1 MVAVQGTRCLVWAGA
16 RARGFLMKRGSGE
29 HRADTSRPDPA
40 SGPDLRRTL
49 ARYVCQLAAFALER
63 ATRTEDAMFFVSG
76 SRGEAE
82 RAAQLRARR
91 RSRSGAVSV
100 PILPGPGAGSHP
112 AGSRCRFPSCR
123 VLVSVPILPGP
134 GAGSPRP
141 ASPREQRGADGAGA
155 PIGARQDGGGGKCG
169 WVGRRAGGVG
179 PGRAPQPV
187 ASCMERGGSSQL
199 DPGFSQQDTPV
210 LIVEDSQPQGAEAD
224 VERVWLS
231 VLARRPPA
239 RRSPSPVLDIVCG
252 PAGSRAPRE
261 RLAEPMESPARPS
274 PSGPRGCV
282 VEESPPPDGES
293 SALGKAGERS
303 EGDVEDCASSLCVED
318 TGMSQ
323 LQFGVLELS
332 QSQDFE
338 SDFVPGEGDARY
350 QLHSGPAVLSSRLV
364 RNESKYGLC
373 GDNTESDS
381 STEAHT
387 ALESQ
392 AEKSE
397 RSKTV
402 SCISRTLQE
411 AEEHTRKKTPVS
423 DASKTEESLV
433 SHHDESDILS
443 TQEEMFPDNHATATV
458 GSGCPI
464 IRVEEGSSLTCT
476 PACSLQVLQLSG
488 QTFVQEG
495 HSIVSS
501 DLVVPPPVSFGPN
514 ALVPSSPT
522 EQEQAKDEQMDIS
535 IPAEGRE
542 LMKKQRGDTLMEMA
556 LPCIPP
562 RPLVQP
568 QASTPVSQS
577 APNFFPGSLPIP
589 SQPEFSHDIFVPT
602 QSPEKKHE
610 GEEKTSLKTALTPL
624 CLPGSTDALSV
635 MSADDSVSQPPESCE
650 LMLSASACSQ
660 PTDTDNSSGSLNT
673 CQDNET
679 TQVERI
685 SECKASDS
693 RLCSVENDKIKLNVG
708 DEAPSE
714 NGEETKKED
723 VGTACEMPV
732 GQSASAGVAGDGP
745 LAPTVHQEIKC
756 ISGSQAA
763 ADQSG
768 LPEILSYAQETSKP
782 EAVPETQCEEQEE
795 KLQVKEKQIKEDR
808 SPGNIKLSH
817 KFILEREGQCQ
828 EDTEVNDTCKN
839 SKNVV
844 QELEK
849 SGPERQGKEALK
861 GCTLDAGKVKNMD
874 KLSFKAVAGNVAK
887 LNEVLAMP
895 SVGELLEQHNL
906 LPKLKSDVQSE
917 LALCDKNHPDRSEL
931 GQVMIISNQPSLQ
944 ERGVETWVV
953 QHENQ
958 VLKNMEDTVGTRNLE
973 QEEQM
978 QPQEKATSKSP
989 SPSSGTPFCFTL
1001 LKEGDVIQSLTSIT
1015 PPLTGHLK
1023 MGPRRHSTPIV
1034 DDTCPDSTI
1043 ATSDVTAEGTMGTN
1057 NVTVESVVVSAD
1069 VSEVCEKGE
1078 SGVVPESDAKLSL
1091 RMNPVTPVNDG
1102 SEESLPFSLE
1112 KPAASDRKDGS
1123 SAAAEAAASSQKAS
1137 SVFSHVCEVHRED
1150 ETRGHGLSTSSFR
1163 GDLYIFPGTQE
1174 DAELRTNPSDYQQQ
1188 KADGSGGQILIPQ
1201 RMQQDC
1207 HQRSSCAEDGESL
1220 EIDVVSTQAE
1230 DGRRMQR
1237 KQSKAIKI
1245 DQSQERW
1252 KNIKNKG
1259 IQTTEGCL
1267 FTPTTVTTS
1276 TQTSEEICRQV
1287 EMGTSMSGQ
1296 RPGQQDVNIQT
1307 DESGEKLVNTSGD
1320 DTDSLHCQGEE
1331 EFNLLHPPKGRVQ
1344 HRHMRTIREV
1354 RTVVTRVITD
1364 VYYING
1370 AEVERKV
1377 VEETE
1382 EPVVECQEC
1391 ETDMSS
1397 RTAGGS
1403 SLTSGDLGDVSSFS
1417 SKASSLHRTSSG
1429 GSSGHSATHSSSSS
1443 GRGTGAVKGKV
1454 CGTESREFALPVGR
1468 GILGKLSPRKGAG
1481 QPASPLRVSQTGA
1494 LLCEEEEDCMPGT
1507 HQGGRAP
1514 VTLRGR
1520 GRRGRPP
1527 SRTTGTRDLAGL
1539 PGLEDLSSTAS
1550 PEEKSFTR
1558 SVRLPDG
1565 GEKSDTSRFCALR
1578 RSDSPEIPL
1587 QGVTAPSDC
1596 ADSSTG
1602 SSFVG
1607 LRVVAKWSSNGY
1619 FYSGMITRDVGA
1631 GKYKLLFDDGYECDV
1646 LGKDILV
1653 CDPIPLETEVT
1664 ALSEDEYF
1672 SAGVVKGHRKESGE
1686 LYYCIEK
1693 EGQRKWYKRMA
1704 VILSLEQGNK
1714 LREQFGLG
1722 PYEPVTP
1729 LTKAAD
1735 ISLDNLVEGKRK
1747 RRSNL
1752 GSPSTSSSSTTPT
1765 RKGQESPRV
1774 PPASLSGKRKLIASE
1789 DERSPAKRGRK
1800 SAVVKP
1806 GALRGGE
1813 FVSTCEGVDSADP
1826 PVLEG
1831 DHGPLPHNKTLFLG
1845 YAFLLTMATPSD
1857 KLVNH
1862 QKPSDGP
1869 TGSSEEE
1876 EDFLEMTPYDKHY
1889 IAKQLRAGAGYIL
1902 EDFNETQCNA
1912 AYQCLLIADQ
1922 HCRTRKYLLCL
1933 ARGIPCVSHIWVHD
1947 SCHANQL
1954 QNYRNYLL
1962 PAGYS
1967 LQEQKLLE
1975 WHPRENPF
1983 HNLKV
1988 LLVSDQQEN
1997 FLDLW
2002 SEILMTGGAASVKQ
2016 HYSNAHNK
2024 DLALGVY
2031 DVVVTDFSCPAGIL
2045 KCAEALRLP
2054 VVSQEWVIQSLI
2066 AGKRVGYK
2074 QHPKYKHDCVS
2085 H

>member
-1 MVAVQGTRCLVWAGA
+1 M
-16 RARGFLMKRGSGE
+16 
-29 HRADTSRPDPA
+29 
-40 SGPDLRRTL
+40 
-49 ARYVCQLAAFALER
+49 
-63 ATRTEDAMFFVSG
+63 
-76 SRGEAE
+76 
-82 RAAQLRARR
+82 
-91 RSRSGAVSV
+91 
-100 PILPGPGAGSHP
+100 
-112 AGSRCRFPSCR
+112 
-123 VLVSVPILPGP
+123 
-134 GAGSPRP
+134 
-141 ASPREQRGADGAGA
+141 
-155 PIGARQDGGGGKCG
+155 GG
-169 WVGRRAGGVG
+169 
-179 PGRAPQPV
+179 
-187 ASCMERGGSSQL
+187 
-199 DPGFSQQDTPV
+199 
-210 LIVEDSQPQGAEAD
+210 
-224 VERVWLS
+224 
-231 VLARRPPA
+231 
-239 RRSPSPVLDIVCG
+239 
-252 PAGSRAPRE
+252 
-261 RLAEPMESPARPS
+261 
-274 PSGPRGCV
+274 
-282 VEESPPPDGES
+282 
-293 SALGKAGERS
+293 
-303 EGDVEDCASSLCVED
+303 D

-338 SDFVPGEGDARY
+338 SDFMPNEGDARH

-364 RNESKYGLC
+364 KNESKYELC
-373 GDNTESDS
+373 GGSTETDS

-397 RSKTV
+397 RSKTL

-411 AEEHTRKKTPVS
+411 AEEHTRKKTSVS
-423 DASKTEESLV
+423 DASKAEESLG
-433 SHHDESDILS
+433 SGDEESDILS
-443 TQEEMFPDNHATATV
+443 TQEEMFPENHAT
-458 GSGCPI
+458 GLI
-464 IRVEEGSSLTCT
+464 I
-476 PACSLQVLQLSG
+476 
-488 QTFVQEG
+488 
-495 HSIVSS
+495 
-501 DLVVPPPVSFGPN
+501 PPPVSFGPN

-535 IPAEGRE
+535 ISAEGGE
-542 LMKKQRGDTLMEMA
+542 LMQKQRGDMLVEMA
-556 LPCIPP
+556 LPHIPP

-577 APNFFPGSLPIP
+577 APTFFPGSLPIP

-602 QSPEKKHE
+602 QSPEEKPE
-610 GEEKTSLKTALTPL
+610 GEEKTAALTPL
-624 CLPGSTDALSV
+624 CLPGDLSGSTDALSKV
-635 MSADDSVSQPPESCE
+635 STDDFVSQPPESCK

-660 PTDTDNSSGSLNT
+660 PMNTDVSSGSLNT
-673 CQDNET
+673 GQDSET
-679 TQVERI
+679 SQVEMI

-693 RLCSVENDKIKLNVG
+693 RLCSVENGKIKVNTG
-708 DEAPSE
+708 DQAPSE
-714 NGEETKKED
+714 NCEKAKKED
-723 VGTACEMPV
+723 VKTTGMPV
-732 GQSASAGVAGDGP
+732 GQFVSAGVAGDGP
-745 LAPTVHQEIKC
+745 LAPTVHHEC

-768 LPEILSYAQETSKP
+768 LPEILSYARETSKP

-808 SPGNIKLSH
+808 SLVNITFSH
-817 KFILEREGQCQ
+817 RFILEREGQCHK
-828 EDTEVNDTCKN
+828 DTEVNDSCKN
-839 SKNVV
+839 GKNVA
-844 QELEK
+844 QESEK
-849 SGPERQGKEALK
+849 IGPECQGKEASK
-861 GCTLDAGKVKNMD
+861 GCTFDAGEAKNMD
-874 KLSFKAVAGNVAK
+874 KLSLKAVAENMAK
-887 LNEVLAMP
+887 LNEVLTKP
-895 SVGELLEQHNL
+895 SVGELLEPHNL
-906 LPKLKSDVQSE
+906 HPKLKSGVQSE
-917 LALCDKNHPDRSEL
+917 VALCAKKHPNCSALR
-931 GQVMIISNQPSLQ
+931 QVMIVSNQPSLQ
-944 ERGVETWVV
+944 ERGVETRVV
-953 QHENQ
+953 QHKNQ
-958 VLKNMEDTVGTRNLE
+958 VPKNMEDTVIIRNLE

-978 QPQEKATSKSP
+978 QPQEKTTSKSP
-989 SPSSGTPFCFTL
+989 SPSSGTLFHFTL
-1001 LKEGDVIQSLTSIT
+1001 PKEGDVIQSLTSIT

-1057 NVTVESVVVSAD
+1057 NVTVESAVVSAD

-1078 SGVVPESDAKLSL
+1078 SGVIPESEAKLSL

-1123 SAAAEAAASSQKAS
+1123 SAAAEAAA
-1137 SVFSHVCEVHRED
+1137 
-1150 ETRGHGLSTSSFR
+1150 R
-1163 GDLYIFPGTQE
+1163 GDLFIFPGTQE
-1174 DAELRTNPSDYQQQ
+1174 DTKLHTNPSDGQYQQQ
-1188 KADGSGGQILIPQ
+1188 KADDSHGQILIPQ

-1207 HQRSSCAEDGESL
+1207 HQQSSGAEDGDSMET
-1220 EIDVVSTQAE
+1220 DVVSTQAE

-1237 KQSKAIKI
+1237 KQSKAVNI
-1245 DQSQERW
+1245 DQSQEKW
-1252 KNIKNKG
+1252 ENIKNKG
-1259 IQTTEGCL
+1259 IQTTADCL
-1267 FTPTTVTTS
+1267 FTPTTVTTA
-1276 TQTSEEICRQV
+1276 TQTEEICRQV

-1320 DTDSLHCQGEE
+1320 DMDSLHSQGEE
-1331 EFNLLHPPKGRVQ
+1331 EFNFLHPPKGRIQ
-1344 HRHMRTIREV
+1344 HRHVRTIREV

-1364 VYYING
+1364 VYYNNG
-1370 AEVERKV
+1370 AEVERK
-1377 VEETE
+1377 ESE

-1391 ETDMSS
+1391 ETDMSSS

-1403 SLTSGDLGDVSSFS
+1403 SLTSGDLGDVSSIS

-1429 GSSGHSATHSSSSS
+1429 GSSGHSAMHSSSSSS
-1443 GRGTGAVKGKV
+1443 GRGIGAVKGKV
-1454 CGTESREFALPVGR
+1454 CATETGEFALPIGR
-1468 GILGKLSPRKGAG
+1468 GVLGKL
-1481 QPASPLRVSQTGA
+1481 
-1494 LLCEEEEDCMPGT
+1494 
-1507 HQGGRAP
+1507 
-1514 VTLRGR
+1514 
-1520 GRRGRPP
+1520 
-1527 SRTTGTRDLAGL
+1527 RDLAGL
-1539 PGLEDLSSTAS
+1539 PGMEDLSTTAS

-1558 SVRLPDG
+1558 SVRLPEG
-1565 GEKSDTSRFCALR
+1565 GEKSDTSAFCALR

-1587 QGVTAPSDC
+1587 QVVTGPLDC

-1646 LGKDILV
+1646 LGKDILL

-1693 EGQRKWYKRMA
+1693 EGQRKWYKRKA

-1747 RRSNL
+1747 RRNL

-1774 PPASLSGKRKLIASE
+1774 PPVSLSGKRKLIASE

-1800 SAVVKP
+1800 SAMIKP
-1806 GALRGGE
+1806 GAVRGGE
-1813 FVSTCEGVDSADP
+1813 FVSTCEGVDAADP

-1862 QKPSDGP
+1862 QRPSDGP

-1889 IAKQLRAGAGYIL
+1889 IAQQLRAGAGYIL

-1933 ARGIPCVSHIWVHD
+1933 ARGIPCVSHVWVHD

-2002 SEILMTGGAASVKQ
+2002 SEILMTGGAVSVKQ

-2024 DLALGVY
+2024 DIALGVY
-2031 DVVVTDFSCPAGIL
+2031 DVLVTDFSCPAGIL

-2066 AGKRVGYK
+2066 AGERVGYK
-2074 QHPKYKHDCVS
+2074 QHPKYKHDYVP

>member
-1 MVAVQGTRCLVWAGA
+1 MAALGRRLSGLLQSLSWRP
-16 RARGFLMKRGSGE
+16 RGG
-29 HRADTSRPDPA
+29 
-40 SGPDLRRTL
+40 
-49 ARYVCQLAAFALER
+49 LAA
-63 ATRTEDAMFFVSG
+63 V
-76 SRGEAE
+76 
-82 RAAQLRARR
+82 AAVL
-91 RSRSGAVSV
+91 
-100 PILPGPGAGSHP
+100 GPGQDE
-112 AGSRCRFPSCR
+112 RCGG
-123 VLVSVPILPGP
+123 L
-134 GAGSPRP
+134 
-141 ASPREQRGADGAGA
+141 GA
-155 PIGARQDGGGGKCG
+155 PGRCQVTPRNEPRGGGLQEPL
-169 WVGRRAGGVG
+169 R
-179 PGRAPQPV
+179 
-187 ASCMERGGSSQL
+187 
-199 DPGFSQQDTPV
+199 
-210 LIVEDSQPQGAEAD
+210 D
-224 VERVWLS
+224 VS
-231 VLARRPPA
+231 
-239 RRSPSPVLDIVCG
+239 
-252 PAGSRAPRE
+252 
-261 RLAEPMESPARPS
+261 ESL
-274 PSGPRGCV
+274 CC
-282 VEESPPPDGES
+282 
-293 SALGKAGERS
+293 SALGEARERS
-303 EGDVEDCASSLCVED
+303 EGDVEDCASSPCVED

-323 LQFGVLELS
+323 VQFGVLELS

-338 SDFVPGEGDARY
+338 SDLVPSEGDARH
-350 QLHSGPAVLSSRLV
+350 QLHSGPTVVSSRLV
-364 RNESKYGLC
+364 KNESKYEFC
-373 GDNTESDS
+373 ADNLETDF
-381 STEAHT
+381 STEAQT
-387 ALESQ
+387 ALESP

-397 RSKTV
+397 
-402 SCISRTLQE
+402 RTLQE
-411 AEEHTRKKTPVS
+411 AEEHIRKETPVS
-423 DASKTEESLV
+423 GASKTEESLG
-433 SHHDESDILS
+433 SGHEEPDILS
-443 TQEEMFPDNHATATV
+443 TQEEMFPENHATVTS
-458 GSGCPI
+458 GSGSLI
-464 IRVEEGSSLTCT
+464 TRVEEGSSLACT
-476 PACSLQVLQLSG
+476 PARSLQVLQLSG
-488 QTFVQEG
+488 QAFLVQEG
-495 HSIVSS
+495 DSTVSS
-501 DLVVPPPVSFGPN
+501 GQVITPPVSFGAS

-522 EQEQAKDEQMDIS
+522 EQGKAEDEQMDIS
-535 IPAEGRE
+535 IPADGRE
-542 LMKKQRGDTLMEMA
+542 LMQKQKGDMLVEMA
-556 LPCIPP
+556 VPCIPP
-562 RPLVQP
+562 RPLAQP

-577 APNFFPGSLPIP
+577 APTFFPGSLAMP

-602 QSPEKKHE
+602 QSPENKH
-610 GEEKTSLKTALTPL
+610 GEEKTAGLTPL
-624 CLPGSTDALSV
+624 CLPGDLSGSTDALSK
-635 MSADDSVSQPPESCE
+635 MSTDDSVLQPPDSCK

-660 PTDTDNSSGSLNT
+660 PTNTDVSSGSLNT
-673 CQDNET
+673 AQDCET

-693 RLCSVENDKIKLNVG
+693 RLCFVDNDKIKLKVNA
-708 DEAPSE
+708 DDQAPSE
-714 NGEETKKED
+714 NCEKAKKED
-723 VGTACEMPV
+723 VETAGMPV
-732 GQSASAGVAGDGP
+732 GQFVSAGVGEEGP
-745 LAPTVHQEIKC
+745 LASTVHREIEC

-763 ADQSG
+763 ADKSG
-768 LPEILSYAQETSKP
+768 LLEILSYAQEASKP

-795 KLQVKEKQIKEDR
+795 KLQIKEKQIKEDR
-808 SPGNIKLSH
+808 SLVNITLSH
-817 KFILEREGQCQ
+817 TFILEREGQCH
-828 EDTEVNDTCKN
+828 EDKEMNDSYKN
-839 SKNVV
+839 SKNVAK
-844 QELEK
+844 ELEEVG
-849 SGPERQGKEALK
+849 SECQGKAALK
-861 GCTLDAGKVKNMD
+861 GCSFDAGEAKSMD
-874 KLSFKAVAGNVAK
+874 KMTTNKAK
-887 LNEVLAMP
+887 LNEVLAKP
-895 SVGELLEQHNL
+895 SVGELLEQHDL

-917 LALCDKNHPDRSEL
+917 VALCAKNHPDCSEV
-931 GQVMIISNQPSLQ
+931 GQVVIISNQPSLP
-944 ERGVETWVV
+944 ERGFETHMV
-953 QHENQ
+953 QHENPVQ
-958 VLKNMEDTVGTRNLE
+958 KNMEDTVTTRNLE

-989 SPSSGTPFCFTL
+989 SPSS
-1001 LKEGDVIQSLTSIT
+1001 
-1015 PPLTGHLK
+1015 
-1023 MGPRRHSTPIV
+1023 V

-1043 ATSDVTAEGTMGTN
+1043 ATSDVTAEGTMRTN
-1057 NVTVESVVVSAD
+1057 DVTMESAVVSAD
-1069 VSEVCEKGE
+1069 VSEVYEKGE
-1078 SGVVPESDAKLSL
+1078 SGVVPELDAKLSL
-1091 RMNPVTPVNDG
+1091 RMNLVTPVNDG

-1137 SVFSHVCEVHRED
+1137 SVFSRVCEVRRED
-1150 ETRGHGLSTSSFR
+1150 EARGHGLSTSPFR
-1163 GDLYIFPGTQE
+1163 GDRLIFPGTQE
-1174 DAELRTNPSDYQQQ
+1174 DAELHTNPSDWQYQQQ
-1188 KADGSGGQILIPQ
+1188 KADGSGGQSLIPQ

-1207 HQRSSCAEDGESL
+1207 HQQSSGAEDGESM
-1220 EIDVVSTQAE
+1220 ETDVASTQAE
-1230 DGRRMQR
+1230 DRRRMLR
-1237 KQSKAIKI
+1237 KQSKAVQI

-1252 KNIKNKG
+1252 ENIKDKG
-1259 IQTTEGCL
+1259 IQTTADCL
-1267 FTPTTVTTS
+1267 FTPTTVTTA

-1287 EMGTSMSGQ
+1287 ETGTSMSGQ
-1296 RPGQQDVNIQT
+1296 KPGQQDVNIQT

-1320 DTDSLHCQGEE
+1320 DTDSLRSQGEE
-1331 EFNLLHPPKGRVQ
+1331 EFNLLHPPKGHVQ
-1344 HRHMRTIREV
+1344 RRHVRTIREV

-1382 EPVVECQEC
+1382 EPVVESQEC
-1391 ETDMSS
+1391 ETDMSPS

-1429 GSSGHSATHSSSSS
+1429 GSSGHSATHSSSIS

-1454 CGTESREFALPVGR
+1454 CGTETGEFALPIGR

-1494 LLCEEEEDCMPGT
+1494 LPCEEEEDCMPGT
-1507 HQGGRAP
+1507 RQAGRAP
-1514 VTLRGR
+1514 VTPRGR

-1539 PGLEDLSSTAS
+1539 PGMEDLSTTAS
-1550 PEEKSFTR
+1550 PEQKSCTR

-1565 GEKSDTSRFCALR
+1565 GEKSGTSGFCALR
-1578 RSDSPEIPL
+1578 RSDSPEIPF
-1587 QGVTAPSDC
+1587 QVVTVPLDC

-1607 LRVVAKWSSNGY
+1607 LKVVAKWSSNGY
-1619 FYSGMITRDVGA
+1619 FYSGTITQDVGA
-1631 GKYKLLFDDGYECDV
+1631 GKYKLRFDDGYDCDV
-1646 LGKDILV
+1646 LGKDILL

-1704 VILSLEQGNK
+1704 VILSQEQGNK

-1729 LTKAAD
+1729 VTKAAD

-1774 PPASLSGKRKLIASE
+1774 PPVSLSGKRKLLASE
-1789 DERSPAKRGRK
+1789 DERSPVKRGRK
-1800 SAVVKP
+1800 SAMINS
-1806 GALRGGE
+1806 GAVRGGE
-1813 FVSTCEGVDSADP
+1813 FLSTCEGVNAADP
-1826 PVLEG
+1826 PVLDS

-1857 KLVNH
+1857 KLVDH

-1889 IAKQLRAGAGYIL
+1889 IAQQLRAGAGYIL

-1922 HCRTRKYLLCL
+1922 HCRTQKYLLCL

-2016 HYSNAHNK
+2016 HYSRAHNK
-2024 DLALGVY
+2024 DIALGVY
-2031 DVVVTDFSCPAGIL
+2031 DVVVTDFSCPAGVL

-2066 AGKRVGYK
+2066 AGERVGYK
-2074 QHPKYKHDCVS
+2074 QHPKYKHDYVP

>member
-1 MVAVQGTRCLVWAGA
+1 
-16 RARGFLMKRGSGE
+16 
-29 HRADTSRPDPA
+29 
-40 SGPDLRRTL
+40 
-49 ARYVCQLAAFALER
+49 
-63 ATRTEDAMFFVSG
+63 
-76 SRGEAE
+76 
-82 RAAQLRARR
+82 
-91 RSRSGAVSV
+91 
-100 PILPGPGAGSHP
+100 
-112 AGSRCRFPSCR
+112 
-123 VLVSVPILPGP
+123 
-134 GAGSPRP
+134 
-141 ASPREQRGADGAGA
+141 
-155 PIGARQDGGGGKCG
+155 
-169 WVGRRAGGVG
+169 
-179 PGRAPQPV
+179 
-187 ASCMERGGSSQL
+187 MERGGSSQL
-199 DPGFSQQDTPV
+199 DPGFSQQNTPL
-210 LIVEDSQPQGAEAD
+210 LIVEDSQSPGAEAD
-224 VERVWLS
+224 AERAWLG
-231 VLARRPPA
+231 VPA
-239 RRSPSPVLDIVCG
+239 RRSPSPVLDIIG
-252 PAGSRAPRE
+252 GAAGSRAPRE
-261 RLAEPMESPARPS
+261 RLAEPMESAARPS
-274 PSGPRGCV
+274 ASGQQGCAAV
-282 VEESPPPDGES
+282 ESPPPDGES
-293 SALGKAGERS
+293 SALGKAGERR
-303 EGDVEDCASSLCVED
+303 EGDAEDCASSPCVED
-318 TGMSQ
+318 AGMSQ

-338 SDFVPGEGDARY
+338 SDFVPNEGNVRH
-350 QLHSGPAVLSSRLV
+350 QFHSGPAVLSSRLV
-364 RNESKYGLC
+364 KNESKYE
-373 GDNTESDS
+373 TDS
-381 STEAHT
+381 STEVHT
-387 ALESQ
+387 TLESQ

-397 RSKTV
+397 
-402 SCISRTLQE
+402 RTLQE
-411 AEEHTRKKTPVS
+411 AEEHTRKRTPVS
-423 DASKTEESLV
+423 DTSKPEESLD
-433 SHHDESDILS
+433 SGHEESDILS
-443 TQEEMFPDNHATATV
+443 TQEEMFPENHATATA
-458 GSGCPI
+458 GSSCPI
-464 IRVEEGSSLTCT
+464 TRMEEGCSLACT
-476 PACSLQVLQLSG
+476 PARSLQVLQLSG
-488 QTFVQEG
+488 QAFLVQEG

-501 DLVVPPPVSFGPN
+501 GLVIPPSVSCGPN

-522 EQEQAKDEQMDIS
+522 EQKQVEDEQMDIS
-535 IPAEGRE
+535 ISVEERE
-542 LMKKQRGDTLMEMA
+542 LMQKRKGDMLVEMA
-556 LPCIPP
+556 LPCIPS

-577 APNFFPGSLPIP
+577 TPTFFPGSLPIP

-602 QSPEKKHE
+602 QSPERKHE
-610 GEEKTSLKTALTPL
+610 GEEKTAALTPL
-624 CLPGSTDALSV
+624 CLPGDLSGSTDALSKI
-635 MSADDSVSQPPESCE
+635 STDDSASQPPESCK

-660 PTDTDNSSGSLNT
+660 PTNTDVSSGSLNT
-673 CQDNET
+673 GQDSET
-679 TQVERI
+679 MQVEGI
-685 SECKASDS
+685 SECKTSDS
-693 RLCSVENDKIKLNVG
+693 RLYSVENDKIKLKVNAG
-708 DEAPSE
+708 DQASSE
-714 NGEETKKED
+714 NCEKAKEEKED
-723 VGTACEMPV
+723 AETAGMPV
-732 GQSASAGVAGDGP
+732 GQFVCAGVAGDEP
-745 LAPTVHQEIKC
+745 FAPTVHQEIEC

-763 ADQSG
+763 ANQSG
-768 LPEILSYAQETSKP
+768 LPETLSYAQETSKP
-782 EAVPETQCEEQEE
+782 EEVPETQCEEQEE

-808 SPGNIKLSH
+808 SHVNITFSH
-817 KFILEREGQCQ
+817 RFILEGEGQCY
-828 EDTEVNDTCKN
+828 EDTAVNDSCKN
-839 SKNVV
+839 SNNVA

-849 SGPERQGKEALK
+849 IGLECQGKEALK
-861 GCTLDAGKVKNMD
+861 GCTSVAGEAKNTD
-874 KLSFKAVAGNVAK
+874 KLSFKAVAENMAK
-887 LNEVLAMP
+887 LNEGLAKP
-895 SVGELLEQHNL
+895 SVGELLEQHIL
-906 LPKLKSDVQSE
+906 LPKLKGDVQSE
-917 LALCDKNHPDRSEL
+917 VALCAKNHPDCSEL

-944 ERGVETWVV
+944 ERGVETRVV
-953 QHENQ
+953 QEEDQ
-958 VLKNMEDTVGTRNLE
+958 VPKNMEYTVTTRNLD
-973 QEEQM
+973 QQEQM
-978 QPQEKATSKSP
+978 QPQKATSESP
-989 SPSSGTPFCFTL
+989 SPSGGTPFHFTL
-1001 LKEGDVIQSLTSIT
+1001 PKEGDVIQSLTSTT

-1057 NVTVESVVVSAD
+1057 NDTVESAVVPAD
-1069 VSEVCEKGE
+1069 VSEVCGKGE
-1078 SGVVPESDAKLSL
+1078 SGVVLESDAKLSL
-1091 RMNPVTPVNDG
+1091 RMNPATPVNDG

-1123 SAAAEAAASSQKAS
+1123 AAAEAAASSQKAS
-1137 SVFSHVCEVHRED
+1137 SVFSRVCEVRRED
-1150 ETRGHGLSTSSFR
+1150 EARGHGLSASTFR
-1163 GDLYIFPGTQE
+1163 GDLLIFPGTQE
-1174 DAELRTNPSDYQQQ
+1174 DAELHTNPGGWQYQQQ
-1188 KADGSGGQILIPQ
+1188 NADGSSGQILTPQ

-1207 HQRSSCAEDGESL
+1207 HQQSSDAGGGESV
-1220 EIDVVSTQAE
+1220 ETDVVSTQAE
-1230 DGRRMQR
+1230 DGRIMQR
-1237 KQSKAIKI
+1237 EQKKA
-1245 DQSQERW
+1245 E
-1252 KNIKNKG
+1252 IKNKG
-1259 IQTTEGCL
+1259 IQTTADCL
-1267 FTPTTVTTS
+1267 FTPTTVATA

-1320 DTDSLHCQGEE
+1320 DTDSLRSQGEE

-1344 HRHMRTIREV
+1344 RRHMRTIREV

-1364 VYYING
+1364 VYYVNG

-1391 ETDMSS
+1391 ETDVSSS

-1443 GRGTGAVKGKV
+1443 SGRGTGAVKGKV
-1454 CGTESREFALPVGR
+1454 CGTETGEFALPIGR
-1468 GILGKLSPRKGAG
+1468 GILGKLSPRKGPG

-1494 LLCEEEEDCMPGT
+1494 LPCEEEEDSMPGT
-1507 HQGGRAP
+1507 RQAGRAP
-1514 VTLRGR
+1514 VTPRGR

-1539 PGLEDLSSTAS
+1539 PGMEDLSTTAS
-1550 PEEKSFTR
+1550 PEEKSFAH
-1558 SVRLPDG
+1558 SVRLPEE
-1565 GEKSDTSRFCALR
+1565 GEKSDTSGFCALR

-1587 QGVTAPSDC
+1587 QVVTGPLGC

-1619 FYSGMITRDVGA
+1619 FYSGTITRDVGA

-1646 LGKDILV
+1646 LGKDILL

-1693 EGQRKWYKRMA
+1693 DGQRKWYRRIS
-1704 VILSLEQGNK
+1704 VILSQEQGNK

-1765 RKGQESPRV
+1765 RKGQESPRA
-1774 PPASLSGKRKLIASE
+1774 PPASLSGKRKLLASE
-1789 DERSPAKRGRK
+1789 EERSPAKRGRK
-1800 SAVVKP
+1800 SAMTKP
-1806 GALRGGE
+1806 GAVRGGE
-1813 FVSTCEGVDSADP
+1813 FASTCEGVDAADP

-1876 EDFLEMTPYDKHY
+1876 EDFLERTPYDKHY
-1889 IAKQLRAGAGYIL
+1889 IAQQLRAGAGYIL

-1912 AYQCLLIADQ
+1912 AYKCLLIADQ

-2024 DLALGVY
+2024 DIALGVY
-2031 DVVVTDFSCPAGIL
+2031 DVVVTDLSCPAGVL

-2066 AGKRVGYK
+2066 AGERVGYK
-2074 QHPKYKHDCVS
+2074 QHPKYKHDYS
-2085 H
+2085 LTE

>member
-1 MVAVQGTRCLVWAGA
+1 
-16 RARGFLMKRGSGE
+16 
-29 HRADTSRPDPA
+29 
-40 SGPDLRRTL
+40 
-49 ARYVCQLAAFALER
+49 
-63 ATRTEDAMFFVSG
+63 
-76 SRGEAE
+76 
-82 RAAQLRARR
+82 
-91 RSRSGAVSV
+91 
-100 PILPGPGAGSHP
+100 
-112 AGSRCRFPSCR
+112 
-123 VLVSVPILPGP
+123 
-134 GAGSPRP
+134 
-141 ASPREQRGADGAGA
+141 
-155 PIGARQDGGGGKCG
+155 
-169 WVGRRAGGVG
+169 
-179 PGRAPQPV
+179 
-187 ASCMERGGSSQL
+187 MERGGSSQL
-199 DPGFSQQDTPV
+199 DPSFSQQDTPL

-224 VERVWLS
+224 AERAWLG
-231 VLARRPPA
+231 VLARRLPA

-252 PAGSRAPRE
+252 PAGSRAPAGGGAPRE
-261 RLAEPMESPARPS
+261 RLAGKGGARGHGGPGPGYRGRADGAVLAGPMESPAPS
-274 PSGPRGCV
+274 SASGSRGCV
-282 VEESPPPDGES
+282 PEEAPPPDGES

-303 EGDVEDCASSLCVED
+303 EGDVEDCASSPCVED

-338 SDFVPGEGDARY
+338 ADFVPNEGDARH
-350 QLHSGPAVLSSRLV
+350 QLHSGPTVLSSRLV
-364 RNESKYGLC
+364 KNESEYELH
-373 GDNTESDS
+373 GDNTETDS

-397 RSKTV
+397 R
-402 SCISRTLQE
+402 TLQE

-423 DASKTEESLV
+423 DPSKTDESLV
-433 SHHDESDILS
+433 SGHEESDILS
-443 TQEEMFPDNHATATV
+443 TQEEMFPENHAP

-464 IRVEEGSSLTCT
+464 TRVEEGSSLVCT
-476 PACSLQVLQLSG
+476 PARSLQVLQLSG
-488 QTFVQEG
+488 QTFPVQEG

-501 DLVVPPPVSFGPN
+501 GLVIPPPVSFGSN

-522 EQEQAKDEQMDIS
+522 EQEQAKGNIFLHTVCGQQGRGRWREISICDPVVYNSVYSLCAIDISCIAIIIKLVPLTIPPSLERWEMLYEQMDIS

-542 LMKKQRGDTLMEMA
+542 LMQKQKGDMLVEMA

-577 APNFFPGSLPIP
+577 APAFFPGSLPIP

-602 QSPEKKHE
+602 QSPEQKLE
-610 GEEKTSLKTALTPL
+610 GEEKTAALTPL
-624 CLPGSTDALSV
+624 CLPGDLSGSTDALSK
-635 MSADDSVSQPPESCE
+635 MSTDDSVSQPPESCK

-660 PTDTDNSSGSLNT
+660 LTNTDVSSGSLNT
-673 CQDNET
+673 GQDSET
-679 TQVERI
+679 TQVQRI

-693 RLCSVENDKIKLNVG
+693 RLCSVKNDKIKLEVNAG
-708 DEAPSE
+708 DQAPSE
-714 NGEETKKED
+714 NCEKAKKED
-723 VGTACEMPV
+723 VETTEMPV
-732 GQSASAGVAGDGP
+732 GQFVSAGVAGDGP
-745 LAPTVHQEIKC
+745 LAPTVHREIEC
-756 ISGSQAA
+756 VSGSQAA

-768 LPEILSYAQETSKP
+768 LPEILSCAQETSNP
-782 EAVPETQCEEQEE
+782 EEVPETQCEEQE
-795 KLQVKEKQIKEDR
+795 LQVKEKQIKEDR
-808 SPGNIKLSH
+808 SLDNITLSH
-817 KFILEREGQCQ
+817 GFILEREGQCH
-828 EDTEVNDTCKN
+828 EDTEVKIADSCKN
-839 SKNVV
+839 SKNVA

-849 SGPERQGKEALK
+849 IGPECQGKEALK
-861 GCTLDAGKVKNMD
+861 GFTFDTGEAENMN
-874 KLSFKAVAGNVAK
+874 KLSLKAVAENMAK
-887 LNEVLAMP
+887 LNDVLAKP
-895 SVGELLEQHNL
+895 SAGELLEQHNNL
-906 LPKLKSDVQSE
+906 FPKVKSDVQSE
-917 LALCDKNHPDRSEL
+917 VALGAKNHPGCSEL
-931 GQVMIISNQPSLQ
+931 GQVMVISNQPSLQ
-944 ERGVETWVV
+944 ERGVETRVI
-953 QHENQ
+953 QQENQ
-958 VLKNMEDTVGTRNLE
+958 VPKNTEDTVMTRNLE

-978 QPQEKATSKSP
+978 QPQEKATPKSP
-989 SPSSGTPFCFTL
+989 SPSSGTPFHFTL
-1001 LKEGDVIQSLTSIT
+1001 PKEGDVIQSLTSIT

-1043 ATSDVTAEGTMGTN
+1043 ATSDVTTEGSMGTN
-1057 NVTVESVVVSAD
+1057 NVTVESAVVSAD

-1078 SGVVPESDAKLSL
+1078 SGVVPESDTKLSL

-1112 KPAASDRKDGS
+1112 SKRMKPEMYGS
-1123 SAAAEAAASSQKAS
+1123 YLISALTQNLSKAS
-1137 SVFSHVCEVHRED
+1137 SVFSRVCEVRRED
-1150 ETRGHGLSTSSFR
+1150 EARGHGLSTSPFR
-1163 GDLYIFPGTQE
+1163 GDLFIFPGTQE
-1174 DAELRTNPSDYQQQ
+1174 DAELHTNPSDWQCQQH
-1188 KADGSGGQILIPQ
+1188 KADGSGRQILIPQ

-1207 HQRSSCAEDGESL
+1207 HQQSSGAEDGESM
-1220 EIDVVSTQAE
+1220 ETDVVSTQAE

-1237 KQSKAIKI
+1237 KQNKAVKI

-1252 KNIKNKG
+1252 ENTKNKG
-1259 IQTTEGCL
+1259 IQTTADCL
-1267 FTPTTVTTS
+1267 FTTTTVTTA
-1276 TQTSEEICRQV
+1276 TQTSEETCRQV

-1307 DESGEKLVNTSGD
+1307 DESGEKLVNASGD
-1320 DTDSLHCQGEE
+1320 DTDSLHSQGEE

-1344 HRHMRTIREV
+1344 RRHVRTIREV

-1391 ETDMSS
+1391 ETDTSSS
-1397 RTAGGS
+1397 RTAGGL

-1429 GSSGHSATHSSSSS
+1429 GSSGHSAMHSSSSS
-1443 GRGTGAVKGKV
+1443 GRGTGAVKGKA
-1454 CGTESREFALPVGR
+1454 CGTETGEFALPIGR
-1468 GILGKLSPRKGAG
+1468 GVLGKLSPRKGAG

-1494 LLCEEEEDCMPGT
+1494 LPCEEEEDSMPGT
-1507 HQGGRAP
+1507 RQAGRAP

-1539 PGLEDLSSTAS
+1539 PGMEDLSTTVS
-1550 PEEKSFTR
+1550 PEEKSLTR

-1565 GEKSDTSRFCALR
+1565 GEKSDTSGFCALR

-1587 QGVTAPSDC
+1587 QVVTGPLDC
-1596 ADSSTG
+1596 ADSSSR

-1646 LGKDILV
+1646 LGKDILL

-1693 EGQRKWYKRMA
+1693 EGQRKWYKRMS

-1765 RKGQESPRV
+1765 RKGQESPRA
-1774 PPASLSGKRKLIASE
+1774 PPTSLSGKRKLIASE

-1800 SAVVKP
+1800 SAVIKP
-1806 GALRGGE
+1806 GAVRAGE
-1813 FVSTCEGVDSADP
+1813 FVSTCEGVDAADP

-1831 DHGPLPHNKTLFLG
+1831 DQGPLPHNKTLFLG

-1889 IAKQLRAGAGYIL
+1889 IAQQLRAGAGYIL

-2024 DLALGVY
+2024 DIALGVY
-2031 DVVVTDFSCPAGIL
+2031 DVVVTDFSCPAGVL

-2066 AGKRVGYK
+2066 AGERVGYK
-2074 QHPKYKHDCVS
+2074 QHPKYKHDYVP

>member
-1 MVAVQGTRCLVWAGA
+1 
-16 RARGFLMKRGSGE
+16 
-29 HRADTSRPDPA
+29 
-40 SGPDLRRTL
+40 
-49 ARYVCQLAAFALER
+49 
-63 ATRTEDAMFFVSG
+63 
-76 SRGEAE
+76 
-82 RAAQLRARR
+82 
-91 RSRSGAVSV
+91 
-100 PILPGPGAGSHP
+100 
-112 AGSRCRFPSCR
+112 
-123 VLVSVPILPGP
+123 
-134 GAGSPRP
+134 
-141 ASPREQRGADGAGA
+141 
-155 PIGARQDGGGGKCG
+155 
-169 WVGRRAGGVG
+169 
-179 PGRAPQPV
+179 
-187 ASCMERGGSSQL
+187 MERGGSSQL
-199 DPGFSQQDTPV
+199 DPGFSQQSTPL
-210 LIVEDSQPQGAEAD
+210 LIVEDSQSPGAEAD
-224 VERVWLS
+224 VER
-231 VLARRPPA
+231 ARLGVPT
-239 RRSPSPVLDIVCG
+239 RRSPSPVLDIICG

-261 RLAEPMESPARPS
+261 RLAEPMESAARPS
-274 PSGPRGCV
+274 ASGPQGCAA
-282 VEESPPPDGES
+282 EESPPPDGES
-293 SALGKAGERS
+293 SALGKAGQRS
-303 EGDVEDCASSLCVED
+303 EGDAEDCASSPSVED
-318 TGMSQ
+318 AGMSQ

-338 SDFVPGEGDARY
+338 SDFVPNEGNARH

-364 RNESKYGLC
+364 KNESKYE
-373 GDNTESDS
+373 TDS

-387 ALESQ
+387 TLESQ

-397 RSKTV
+397 
-402 SCISRTLQE
+402 RTLQE
-411 AEEHTRKKTPVS
+411 AEEHTRKRTPVS
-423 DASKTEESLV
+423 DTSKPEESLD
-433 SHHDESDILS
+433 SGHEESDILS
-443 TQEEMFPDNHATATV
+443 TQEEMFPENHATAAA

-464 IRVEEGSSLTCT
+464 TRMEEGSSLACT
-476 PACSLQVLQLSG
+476 PARSLQVLQLSG
-488 QTFVQEG
+488 QAFLVQEG

-501 DLVVPPPVSFGPN
+501 GLVIPPSVSCGPS

-522 EQEQAKDEQMDIS
+522 EQKQVEDEQMDIS
-535 IPAEGRE
+535 ISAEERE
-542 LMKKQRGDTLMEMA
+542 LMQKRRGDMLEMA

-577 APNFFPGSLPIP
+577 TPTFFPGSLPIP

-602 QSPEKKHE
+602 QSPERKHE
-610 GEEKTSLKTALTPL
+610 GEEKTAALTPL
-624 CLPGSTDALSV
+624 CLPGDLSGSTDALSK
-635 MSADDSVSQPPESCE
+635 MSVDDSVSQPPESCK

-660 PTDTDNSSGSLNT
+660 PTNTDVSSGSLNT
-673 CQDNET
+673 GPDSET
-679 TQVERI
+679 MQVERI

-693 RLCSVENDKIKLNVG
+693 RLCSVENDKVKLKVNAG
-708 DEAPSE
+708 DQAPCE
-714 NGEETKKED
+714 NCEQAKKENAE
-723 VGTACEMPV
+723 TAGMPV
-732 GQSASAGVAGDGP
+732 GQFVSAGVAGDEP
-745 LAPTVHQEIKC
+745 FVHQEIEC

-763 ADQSG
+763 ANHSG
-768 LPEILSYAQETSKP
+768 LPETLSYAQETSKP
-782 EAVPETQCEEQEE
+782 EEVPETQCEEQEE

-808 SPGNIKLSH
+808 SLVNITFSH
-817 KFILEREGQCQ
+817 RFILEGEGQCY
-828 EDTEVNDTCKN
+828 EDTAVNDSCKN
-839 SKNVV
+839 SNNVAP
-844 QELEK
+844 ELEK
-849 SGPERQGKEALK
+849 IGLECQGKESLK
-861 GCTLDAGKVKNMD
+861 GFTSVAGEAKNMD
-874 KLSFKAVAGNVAK
+874 KLSFKAVAENMAK
-887 LNEVLAMP
+887 LNEGLAKP
-895 SVGELLEQHNL
+895 SVGELLEQHIL
-906 LPKLKSDVQSE
+906 LPKLKGDVQSE
-917 LALCDKNHPDRSEL
+917 VALCAKNHPDCSEL

-944 ERGVETWVV
+944 ERGVETRVA
-953 QHENQ
+953 QEEDQ
-958 VLKNMEDTVGTRNLE
+958 VPKNMEHTVTTRSLE
-973 QEEQM
+973 QQEQM
-978 QPQEKATSKSP
+978 QPQKATSESP
-989 SPSSGTPFCFTL
+989 SPSSGTPFHFTL
-1001 LKEGDVIQSLTSIT
+1001 PKEGDVIQSLTSIT
-1015 PPLTGHLK
+1015 PPLPGHLK

-1043 ATSDVTAEGTMGTN
+1043 VTSDVTAEGTMGTN
-1057 NVTVESVVVSAD
+1057 NDTVESAVVPAD
-1069 VSEVCEKGE
+1069 VSEMCGKGE
-1078 SGVVPESDAKLSL
+1078 SGVVLESDAKLSL
-1091 RMNPVTPVNDG
+1091 RMNPATPVNDG

-1123 SAAAEAAASSQKAS
+1123 ATEAAASSQKAS
-1137 SVFSHVCEVHRED
+1137 SVFSRVCEVRRED
-1150 ETRGHGLSTSSFR
+1150 EARGHGLSTSTFR
-1163 GDLYIFPGTQE
+1163 GDLFIFPGTQE
-1174 DAELRTNPSDYQQQ
+1174 DAELHTNPSGWQYQQQ
-1188 KADGSGGQILIPQ
+1188 NADGSSGQILTPP

-1207 HQRSSCAEDGESL
+1207 HQQSSDAGDGESV
-1220 EIDVVSTQAE
+1220 ETDVVSTQAE
-1230 DGRRMQR
+1230 EGRIMQR
-1237 KQSKAIKI
+1237 KQRKA
-1245 DQSQERW
+1245 E
-1252 KNIKNKG
+1252 NIKNKG
-1259 IQTTEGCL
+1259 IQTTADNL
-1267 FTPTTVTTS
+1267 FTPTTVTTA

-1320 DTDSLHCQGEE
+1320 DTDSLRSQGEE
-1331 EFNLLHPPKGRVQ
+1331 EFNLLHPPKGGVQ
-1344 HRHMRTIREV
+1344 RRHLRTIREV

-1377 VEETE
+1377 VAETE

-1391 ETDMSS
+1391 ETDVSSS

-1443 GRGTGAVKGKV
+1443 SGRGTGPVKGKV
-1454 CGTESREFALPVGR
+1454 CGTETGEFALPIGR

-1494 LLCEEEEDCMPGT
+1494 LPCEEEEDSMPGT
-1507 HQGGRAP
+1507 RQAGRAP
-1514 VTLRGR
+1514 VTPRGR

-1539 PGLEDLSSTAS
+1539 PGVEDLSTTAS
-1550 PEEKSFTR
+1550 PEEKSFAR
-1558 SVRLPDG
+1558 SVCLPEG
-1565 GEKSDTSRFCALR
+1565 GEKSDTSGFCALR

-1587 QGVTAPSDC
+1587 QVVTGPSGC

-1619 FYSGMITRDVGA
+1619 FYSGTITRDVGA

-1646 LGKDILV
+1646 LGKDILL

-1693 EGQRKWYKRMA
+1693 EGQRKWYRRIS
-1704 VILSLEQGNK
+1704 VILSQEQGNK

-1765 RKGQESPRV
+1765 RKGQESPRA
-1774 PPASLSGKRKLIASE
+1774 PPASLSGKRKLLASE
-1789 DERSPAKRGRK
+1789 EERSPAKRGRK
-1800 SAVVKP
+1800 SAMTKP
-1806 GALRGGE
+1806 GAVRGGE
-1813 FVSTCEGVDSADP
+1813 FASTCEGVDAADP

-1876 EDFLEMTPYDKHY
+1876 EDFLERTPYDKHY
-1889 IAKQLRAGAGYIL
+1889 IAQQLRAGAGYIL

-1912 AYQCLLIADQ
+1912 AYKCLLIADQ

-2024 DLALGVY
+2024 DIALGVY
-2031 DVVVTDFSCPAGIL
+2031 DVVVTDFSCPAGVL

-2066 AGKRVGYK
+2066 AGERVGYK
-2074 QHPKYKHDCVS
+2074 QHPKYKHDYS
-2085 H
+2085 LTE

>member
-1 MVAVQGTRCLVWAGA
+1 
-16 RARGFLMKRGSGE
+16 
-29 HRADTSRPDPA
+29 
-40 SGPDLRRTL
+40 
-49 ARYVCQLAAFALER
+49 
-63 ATRTEDAMFFVSG
+63 
-76 SRGEAE
+76 
-82 RAAQLRARR
+82 
-91 RSRSGAVSV
+91 
-100 PILPGPGAGSHP
+100 
-112 AGSRCRFPSCR
+112 
-123 VLVSVPILPGP
+123 
-134 GAGSPRP
+134 
-141 ASPREQRGADGAGA
+141 
-155 PIGARQDGGGGKCG
+155 
-169 WVGRRAGGVG
+169 
-179 PGRAPQPV
+179 
-187 ASCMERGGSSQL
+187 MERGGSSQL
-199 DPGFSQQDTPV
+199 DPGFSPQDTPL

-224 VERVWLS
+224 AERAWLG
-231 VLARRPPA
+231 VLARRLPA

-252 PAGSRAPRE
+252 PAGSRAPLE
-261 RLAEPMESPARPS
+261 RLAGKGGARGHGGSGYRDRAHSAVLAEPMESPARPS
-274 PSGPRGCV
+274 ASGPRGCV
-282 VEESPPPDGES
+282 AEESPPPDGES
-293 SALGKAGERS
+293 SALGKAGERN
-303 EGDVEDCASSLCVED
+303 EGDVEDCASSPCVED

-338 SDFVPGEGDARY
+338 SDFTPSEGDARH

-364 RNESKYGLC
+364 KNKSRYELC
-373 GDNTESDS
+373 GDNTETDS

-397 RSKTV
+397 GSKTL

-411 AEEHTRKKTPVS
+411 AEEHTRSKMPVS
-423 DASKTEESLV
+423 DDSKTEESLG
-433 SHHDESDILS
+433 SGHEESDILS
-443 TQEEMFPDNHATATV
+443 TQEEMFPENHATATAR
-458 GSGCPI
+458 SGCAI
-464 IRVEEGSSLTCT
+464 TRLEEGSSLACT
-476 PACSLQVLQLSG
+476 PARSLQVLQLSG
-488 QTFVQEG
+488 QAFHVQEG

-501 DLVVPPPVSFGPN
+501 GLVIPPPVSFGPN

-522 EQEQAKDEQMDIS
+522 EQKQIKDEQMDIS
-535 IPAEGRE
+535 IPAQGRE
-542 LMKKQRGDTLMEMA
+542 LMQKQRGDMLEEMA

-577 APNFFPGSLPIP
+577 APTFFPGSLPIP
-589 SQPEFSHDIFVPT
+589 SQPQFSHDIFVPT
-602 QSPEKKHE
+602 QSPERKHE
-610 GEEKTSLKTALTPL
+610 GEEKTAALTPL
-624 CLPGSTDALSV
+624 CLPGDLSGSTETLSKMPTV
-635 MSADDSVSQPPESCE
+635 DIVSQPPESCK

-660 PTDTDNSSGSLNT
+660 LTNTDISSGSLNT
-673 CQDNET
+673 GQDNET
-679 TQVERI
+679 AQVERI

-693 RLCSVENDKIKLNVG
+693 RLCFVENGKIKVNA
-708 DEAPSE
+708 DDQAPSE
-714 NGEETKKED
+714 NCEKAKKQD
-723 VGTACEMPV
+723 VDTTGMPV
-732 GQSASAGVAGDGP
+732 GQFVSAGVAGDGP
-745 LAPTVHQEIKC
+745 LAPTVHEEIEY

-768 LPEILSYAQETSKP
+768 LPEILSYARETSKP

-808 SPGNIKLSH
+808 SLVNITLTH
-817 KFILEREGQCQ
+817 RFILEREGQCY
-828 EDTEVNDTCKN
+828 EGSEVNDSCKN
-839 SKNVV
+839 SKNIA

-849 SGPERQGKEALK
+849 IGPQSQGKEASK
-861 GCTLDAGKVKNMD
+861 GCTLDTGEAKNMD
-874 KLSFKAVAGNVAK
+874 KLSFKAVAENMAK
-887 LNEVLAMP
+887 LNEVLAKP
-895 SVGELLEQHNL
+895 SVGELPGQHNMH
-906 LPKLKSDVQSE
+906 PKLKSDVQSE
-917 LALCDKNHPDRSEL
+917 MAWCGKNHPDCSEL
-931 GQVMIISNQPSLQ
+931 GQIMVISNQPSLQ
-944 ERGVETWVV
+944 ERKIETGAV
-953 QHENQ
+953 QRKNQ
-958 VLKNMEDTVGTRNLE
+958 VPKNMEDTVTTRNLE

-978 QPQEKATSKSP
+978 QPQEKATSEFP
-989 SPSSGTPFCFTL
+989 SPSSGTL
-1001 LKEGDVIQSLTSIT
+1001 LHFALPKEGDVIQSLTSIT

-1023 MGPRRHSTPIV
+1023 MGCRRHSTPIV

-1057 NVTVESVVVSAD
+1057 NVTVESAVVSAD

-1137 SVFSHVCEVHRED
+1137 SVFSRVCEVRRED
-1150 ETRGHGLSTSSFR
+1150 EARGHGLSTSPFR
-1163 GDLYIFPGTQE
+1163 GDLFVFPGTQE
-1174 DAELRTNPSDYQQQ
+1174 DTELHANPSDWQYQQQ
-1188 KADGSGGQILIPQ
+1188 KAGDSYGQILIPQ

-1207 HQRSSCAEDGESL
+1207 YQQSSGAEDGESM
-1220 EIDVVSTQAE
+1220 ETDVVSTQAE

-1237 KQSKAIKI
+1237 KQSKAVKI
-1245 DQSQERW
+1245 GQTQERW
-1252 KNIKNKG
+1252 ENIKNKG
-1259 IQTTEGCL
+1259 IQTTADCL
-1267 FTPTTVTTS
+1267 FTPATATTA
-1276 TQTSEEICRQV
+1276 TQTEEICRQV

-1307 DESGEKLVNTSGD
+1307 DKSGEKLVNTSGD
-1320 DTDSLHCQGEE
+1320 DVDSLHSQGEE
-1331 EFNLLHPPKGRVQ
+1331 EFNFLHPPKGRVQ
-1344 HRHMRTIREV
+1344 HRHMRTVREV

-1364 VYYING
+1364 VYYVNG
-1370 AEVERKV
+1370 EEVERKV
-1377 VEETE
+1377 VEESE

-1391 ETDMSS
+1391 ETDMSSS

-1403 SLTSGDLGDVSSFS
+1403 SLTSGDLGDVSSLS

-1429 GSSGHSATHSSSSS
+1429 GSSGHSAMHSSSSS
-1443 GRGTGAVKGKV
+1443 GRGTGAVKRKV
-1454 CGTESREFALPVGR
+1454 CGTETGEFALPIGR
-1468 GILGKLSPRKGAG
+1468 GTLGKLSPRKGAG
-1481 QPASPLRVSQTGA
+1481 QPASPLRISQTGA
-1494 LLCEEEEDCMPGT
+1494 LPCEEEEDSTPGPR
-1507 HQGGRAP
+1507 HAGRAP
-1514 VTLRGR
+1514 VTVRGR

-1527 SRTTGTRDLAGL
+1527 SRTTGARDLAGL
-1539 PGLEDLSSTAS
+1539 PGMEDLSTTAS

-1565 GEKSDTSRFCALR
+1565 GEKSDTSGFSALR

-1587 QGVTAPSDC
+1587 QVVTRPSDC
-1596 ADSSTG
+1596 AGSSTG

-1619 FYSGMITRDVGA
+1619 FYSGTITRDVGA

-1646 LGKDILV
+1646 LGKDILL

-1693 EGQRKWYKRMA
+1693 EGQRKWYKRKA

-1774 PPASLSGKRKLIASE
+1774 PPVSLSGKRKLIASE

-1800 SAVVKP
+1800 SAMIKP
-1806 GALRGGE
+1806 GAERSGE
-1813 FVSTCEGVDSADP
+1813 FVSTSEGVDAADP
-1826 PVLEG
+1826 PLLEG

-1857 KLVNH
+1857 KLINH

-1889 IAKQLRAGAGYIL
+1889 IAQQLRAGAGYIL

-1933 ARGIPCVSHIWVHD
+1933 ARGIPCVSHVWVHD

-2016 HYSNAHNK
+2016 HYSSAHNK
-2024 DLALGVY
+2024 DIALGVY
-2031 DVVVTDFSCPAGIL
+2031 DVVVTDFSCPAGVL

-2066 AGKRVGYK
+2066 AGERVGYK
-2074 QHPKYKHDCVS
+2074 QHPKYKHDYVP

>member
-1 MVAVQGTRCLVWAGA
+1 
-16 RARGFLMKRGSGE
+16 
-29 HRADTSRPDPA
+29 
-40 SGPDLRRTL
+40 
-49 ARYVCQLAAFALER
+49 
-63 ATRTEDAMFFVSG
+63 
-76 SRGEAE
+76 
-82 RAAQLRARR
+82 
-91 RSRSGAVSV
+91 
-100 PILPGPGAGSHP
+100 
-112 AGSRCRFPSCR
+112 
-123 VLVSVPILPGP
+123 
-134 GAGSPRP
+134 
-141 ASPREQRGADGAGA
+141 
-155 PIGARQDGGGGKCG
+155 
-169 WVGRRAGGVG
+169 
-179 PGRAPQPV
+179 
-187 ASCMERGGSSQL
+187 MERGGSSQL
-199 DPGFSQQDTPV
+199 DPGFSQQDTPL
-210 LIVEDSQPQGAEAD
+210 LIVEDSQPQGTEAD
-224 VERVWLS
+224 AERAWLG
-231 VLARRPPA
+231 VLARRLPA

-261 RLAEPMESPARPS
+261 RLAGKGGARGHGGSGYRGRADGAVFAEPMESPARPS
-274 PSGPRGCV
+274 ASGPRACV
-282 VEESPPPDGES
+282 AEESPPPDGEI
-293 SALGKAGERS
+293 SALGKAGEQS
-303 EGDVEDCASSLCVED
+303 EGDVEDSASSPCVED

-338 SDFVPGEGDARY
+338 SDFMPNEGDARH
-350 QLHSGPAVLSSRLV
+350 QLHSGPAVLSSRIV
-364 RNESKYGLC
+364 KNESKYGK
-373 GDNTESDS
+373 
-381 STEAHT
+381 
-387 ALESQ
+387 SQ
-392 AEKSE
+392 
-397 RSKTV
+397 TV

-411 AEEHTRKKTPVS
+411 AEEHNRKKMLVS
-423 DASKTEESLV
+423 DASKTEESLA
-433 SHHDESDILS
+433 SGHEETDILS
-443 TQEEMFPDNHATATV
+443 TQEEMFPENHLT
-458 GSGCPI
+458 GSGSLI
-464 IRVEEGSSLTCT
+464 TRVEEGSSLACT
-476 PACSLQVLQLSG
+476 PSRSLQVLQLSG
-488 QTFVQEG
+488 QPFLVQEG
-495 HSIVSS
+495 HSTASS
-501 DLVVPPPVSFGPN
+501 GLVIPPPVSFGPS

-522 EQEQAKDEQMDIS
+522 EQEQAKGNIFLHTVCGRVSVHWFSQSLQPFQSPLKLCLKNEQMDKS

-542 LMKKQRGDTLMEMA
+542 LMQKQRGDMLVEMA

-577 APNFFPGSLPIP
+577 AATFFPGSLPIP

-610 GEEKTSLKTALTPL
+610 GEEKTAALTPL
-624 CLPGSTDALSV
+624 CLPGDLSGSTDALSK
-635 MSADDSVSQPPESCE
+635 MSTDESVSQPPESCK
-650 LMLSASACSQ
+650 LVLSASACSQ
-660 PTDTDNSSGSLNT
+660 LTSTDISSGSLNT
-673 CQDNET
+673 GQDSET

-693 RLCSVENDKIKLNVG
+693 RLCSVENDKIKLKVNAG
-708 DEAPSE
+708 DQAPSE
-714 NGEETKKED
+714 NCEKAKKED
-723 VGTACEMPV
+723 VETTGMCV
-732 GQSASAGVAGDGP
+732 GQFVSADVAGDGP
-745 LAPTVHQEIKC
+745 LAPTVHQEMEC

-768 LPEILSYAQETSKP
+768 LPEILSYARETSKP
-782 EAVPETQCEEQEE
+782 EAVPETQCEEEE
-795 KLQVKEKQIKEDR
+795 ELQVEEKQIKGDR
-808 SPGNIKLSH
+808 SLVNATLSH
-817 KFILEREGQCQ
+817 RFILEREGQCH
-828 EDTEVNDTCKN
+828 EDTEVNDSCKN
-839 SKNVV
+839 SKNVA

-849 SGPERQGKEALK
+849 IGPECQQKEALK
-861 GCTLDAGKVKNMD
+861 GCTFDTGEEKNMD
-874 KLSFKAVAGNVAK
+874 KLSFKAVAENMAK
-887 LNEVLAMP
+887 LNEVSTKP
-895 SVGELLEQHNL
+895 SVGELLEQHNS

-917 LALCDKNHPDRSEL
+917 VALCAKSHPDCSEL

-944 ERGVETWVV
+944 ERGVETRVV

-958 VLKNMEDTVGTRNLE
+958 VPKSMELTVTTRNLE

-989 SPSSGTPFCFTL
+989 SPSSGTVFHFTL
-1001 LKEGDVIQSLTSIT
+1001 PKEGDVIQSLTSIT
-1015 PPLTGHLK
+1015 PPLTGQLK

-1057 NVTVESVVVSAD
+1057 NVTVESAVVSAD

-1078 SGVVPESDAKLSL
+1078 PGVVPESDAKLSL

-1112 KPAASDRKDGS
+1112 SKRMKPEVCRSYWI
-1123 SAAAEAAASSQKAS
+1123 SALAQNLSKTS
-1137 SVFSHVCEVHRED
+1137 SVFSRVCEVRRED
-1150 ETRGHGLSTSSFR
+1150 EARSHGLSTSPFR
-1163 GDLYIFPGTQE
+1163 GDLFIFHGTQE
-1174 DAELRTNPSDYQQQ
+1174 DTEVRTNPSDWQYQQQ
-1188 KADGSGGQILIPQ
+1188 KADDSRGQILIPQ

-1207 HQRSSCAEDGESL
+1207 HQQSSGAEDGESMD
-1220 EIDVVSTQAE
+1220 IDVVSTQAE

-1237 KQSKAIKI
+1237 KQSKAVKI

-1252 KNIKNKG
+1252 ENLKNKG
-1259 IQTTEGCL
+1259 IQTTPDCVC
-1267 FTPTTVTTS
+1267 TPTTVTTA
-1276 TQTSEEICRQV
+1276 TQTEEICRQV

-1320 DTDSLHCQGEE
+1320 DMDSLHSQGEE

-1344 HRHMRTIREV
+1344 RRHMRTIREV

-1429 GSSGHSATHSSSSS
+1429 GSSGHSAMHSSSSS
-1443 GRGTGAVKGKV
+1443 GRGTGAAKGKV
-1454 CGTESREFALPVGR
+1454 CGTETGEFALPIGR
-1468 GILGKLSPRKGAG
+1468 SVLGKFSPRKGAG

-1494 LLCEEEEDCMPGT
+1494 PPCEEEEDSMPGT
-1507 HQGGRAP
+1507 SQTGRAP
-1514 VTLRGR
+1514 MTLRGR

-1527 SRTTGTRDLAGL
+1527 SRTTGTRDLSGL
-1539 PGLEDLSSTAS
+1539 PGMEDLSTTAS

-1565 GEKSDTSRFCALR
+1565 GEKSDTSDFCALR

-1587 QGVTAPSDC
+1587 QVVTGPLDC

-1619 FYSGMITRDVGA
+1619 FYSGTITRDVGA

-1646 LGKDILV
+1646 LGKDILL

-1693 EGQRKWYKRMA
+1693 EGQRKWYKRKA

-1774 PPASLSGKRKLIASE
+1774 PPVALSGKRKLIASE

-1800 SAVVKP
+1800 SAMIKP
-1806 GALRGGE
+1806 GAVRGGE
-1813 FVSTCEGVDSADP
+1813 FISTCEGADAADP

-1831 DHGPLPHNKTLFLG
+1831 DHGPLPRNKTLFLG

-1876 EDFLEMTPYDKHY
+1876 EDFLEITPYDKHY
-1889 IAKQLRAGAGYIL
+1889 IAQQLRAGAGYIL
-1902 EDFNETQCNA
+1902 EDFNETQ
-1912 AYQCLLIADQ
+1912 
-1922 HCRTRKYLLCL
+1922 
-1933 ARGIPCVSHIWVHD
+1933 
-1947 SCHANQL
+1947 
-1954 QNYRNYLL
+1954 
-1962 PAGYS
+1962 
-1967 LQEQKLLE
+1967 
-1975 WHPRENPF
+1975 
-1983 HNLKV
+1983 
-1988 LLVSDQQEN
+1988 
-1997 FLDLW
+1997 
-2002 SEILMTGGAASVKQ
+2002 
-2016 HYSNAHNK
+2016 
-2024 DLALGVY
+2024 
-2031 DVVVTDFSCPAGIL
+2031 
-2045 KCAEALRLP
+2045 
-2054 VVSQEWVIQSLI
+2054 
-2066 AGKRVGYK
+2066 
-2074 QHPKYKHDCVS
+2074 
-2085 H
+2085 

>member
-1 MVAVQGTRCLVWAGA
+1 
-16 RARGFLMKRGSGE
+16 
-29 HRADTSRPDPA
+29 
-40 SGPDLRRTL
+40 
-49 ARYVCQLAAFALER
+49 
-63 ATRTEDAMFFVSG
+63 
-76 SRGEAE
+76 
-82 RAAQLRARR
+82 
-91 RSRSGAVSV
+91 
-100 PILPGPGAGSHP
+100 
-112 AGSRCRFPSCR
+112 
-123 VLVSVPILPGP
+123 
-134 GAGSPRP
+134 
-141 ASPREQRGADGAGA
+141 
-155 PIGARQDGGGGKCG
+155 
-169 WVGRRAGGVG
+169 
-179 PGRAPQPV
+179 
-187 ASCMERGGSSQL
+187 MERGGSSQL
-199 DPGFSQQDTPV
+199 DPGFSQQDTPL

-224 VERVWLS
+224 AERAWLG
-231 VLARRPPA
+231 VPARRLPA

-252 PAGSRAPRE
+252 PAGSRAAAGGGAPRE
-261 RLAEPMESPARPS
+261 RLAGKGGARGHGRSGCRGRADGAVLAGPMESPARPS
-274 PSGPRGCV
+274 ASGPRCCV
-282 VEESPPPDGES
+282 AEEAPPPDGES

-303 EGDVEDCASSLCVED
+303 EGDAEDCGSSLCVED

-338 SDFVPGEGDARY
+338 TDFVPSEGDARH
-350 QLHSGPAVLSSRLV
+350 QLHSGPAFLSSRLEKS
-364 RNESKYGLC
+364 ESKYELR
-373 GDNTESDS
+373 GDNMETDS

-397 RSKTV
+397 R
-402 SCISRTLQE
+402 TLQE

-423 DASKTEESLV
+423 DPGEIEQSLG
-433 SHHDESDILS
+433 SGREESDILS
-443 TQEEMFPDNHATATV
+443 TQEEMFPENNAT

-464 IRVEEGSSLTCT
+464 AKVEEGSSLACT
-476 PACSLQVLQLSG
+476 PARSLQVLQLSG
-488 QTFVQEG
+488 QAFLVQED
-495 HSIVSS
+495 HSTVSS
-501 DLVVPPPVSFGPN
+501 GLVISPPVSIGPS

-522 EQEQAKDEQMDIS
+522 EQEQAKGNIFLHTISICDSVVYNSLYSLSAIGISCMAIIIKLVPLTSPPSLERWEMLYEQMDIS

-542 LMKKQRGDTLMEMA
+542 LMQKQRGDVLVEMA

-577 APNFFPGSLPIP
+577 APAFFPGSLPIP

-602 QSPEKKHE
+602 PSPEKKHE
-610 GEEKTSLKTALTPL
+610 GEEKTAALTPL
-624 CLPGSTDALSV
+624 CLPGDPSGSTDALLK
-635 MSADDSVSQPPESCE
+635 MSADDSVSQPPESCK
-650 LMLSASACSQ
+650 LMLSPSACSQ
-660 PTDTDNSSGSLNT
+660 PTNMDVSSGSLNT
-673 CQDNET
+673 GQDSES

-693 RLCSVENDKIKLNVG
+693 RLCSVKNDKIKLKVDAG
-708 DEAPSE
+708 DQAPSE
-714 NGEETKKED
+714 DCGKAKKEA
-723 VGTACEMPV
+723 VETTEMPV
-732 GQSASAGVAGDGP
+732 GQFVSADVAGDGP
-745 LAPTVHQEIKC
+745 LAPTVHREIEC
-756 ISGSQAA
+756 DSGSQAA

-768 LPEILSYAQETSKP
+768 LPEVLSCAQETSNP
-782 EAVPETQCEEQEE
+782 EAIPETQCEEEE
-795 KLQVKEKQIKEDR
+795 LQVKEKQIEEDR
-808 SPGNIKLSH
+808 SLVDVTLSH
-817 KFILEREGQCQ
+817 RFILEREGRCH
-828 EDTEVNDTCKN
+828 EDMEVKIADSCKN
-839 SKNVV
+839 SNNVA

-849 SGPERQGKEALK
+849 IGPECQGKEALK
-861 GCTLDAGKVKNMD
+861 GCTFDTGEAKNMD
-874 KLSFKAVAGNVAK
+874 KLSFKAVAENMAK
-887 LNEVLAMP
+887 VDEVLAKP
-895 SVGELLEQHNL
+895 SVGELLEQHNNSF
-906 LPKLKSDVQSE
+906 PKLKSDVQSE
-917 LALCDKNHPDRSEL
+917 VALCAKNHPGCSEL
-931 GQVMIISNQPSLQ
+931 GQVMVISSQPSPQ
-944 ERGVETWVV
+944 ERGVETRVI
-953 QHENQ
+953 QDENQ
-958 VLKNMEDTVGTRNLE
+958 VPKNMEDTVMTRNLE

-978 QPQEKATSKSP
+978 QPQEKATPKSP
-989 SPSSGTPFCFTL
+989 SPCSGTPFHFTL
-1001 LKEGDVIQSLTSIT
+1001 PKEGDVIQSLTSIT

-1043 ATSDVTAEGTMGTN
+1043 ATSDVTTEGTMGTN
-1057 NVTVESVVVSAD
+1057 NVTVESAVVSAD

-1091 RMNPVTPVNDG
+1091 RMNPVTPANDG

-1137 SVFSHVCEVHRED
+1137 SVFSRVCEVRRED
-1150 ETRGHGLSTSSFR
+1150 EARGHGLSTSPFR
-1163 GDLYIFPGTQE
+1163 GDLFTYPGTQE
-1174 DAELRTNPSDYQQQ
+1174 DAELHTNSSDWQCQQH
-1188 KADGSGGQILIPQ
+1188 KADGNGRQMLVPQ

-1207 HQRSSCAEDGESL
+1207 HQQSSGAEDGESM
-1220 EIDVVSTQAE
+1220 ETDVVSAQAE
-1230 DGRRMQR
+1230 DGRGMQR
-1237 KQSKAIKI
+1237 KQSKAVKV
-1245 DQSQERW
+1245 DQSQEKW
-1252 KNIKNKG
+1252 ENTKNKG
-1259 IQTTEGCL
+1259 IQTTADYL
-1267 FTPTTVTTS
+1267 FTPTTVTTA

-1287 EMGTSMSGQ
+1287 ETGTSMSGQ
-1296 RPGQQDVNIQT
+1296 RPGRQDVNIQT
-1307 DESGEKLVNTSGD
+1307 DESGEKLVNASGD
-1320 DTDSLHCQGEE
+1320 DTDSLHSQGEE

-1344 HRHMRTIREV
+1344 RRHVRTIREV

-1382 EPVVECQEC
+1382 EPVVECHEC
-1391 ETDMSS
+1391 ETDTSSS

-1429 GSSGHSATHSSSSS
+1429 GSSGHSAMHSSSSS
-1443 GRGTGAVKGKV
+1443 GRGTGAAKGKV
-1454 CGTESREFALPVGR
+1454 CGTETGEFALPTGR
-1468 GILGKLSPRKGAG
+1468 GVLGKLSPRKGAG
-1481 QPASPLRVSQTGA
+1481 QPPSPVRVSQTGA
-1494 LLCEEEEDCMPGT
+1494 LPCEEEEDSVLGAR
-1507 HQGGRAP
+1507 QAGRTP

-1527 SRTTGTRDLAGL
+1527 SRTTGTRDLAGP
-1539 PGLEDLSSTAS
+1539 PGMEDLSTTAS

-1565 GEKSDTSRFCALR
+1565 GEKSDTPGFCALR

-1587 QGVTAPSDC
+1587 QGLTGPLDC
-1596 ADSSTG
+1596 ADSSSG

-1607 LRVVAKWSSNGY
+1607 LRVIAKWSSNGY

-1631 GKYKLLFDDGYECDV
+1631 GKYKLLFDDGCEWDV
-1646 LGKDILV
+1646 LGKDILL

-1704 VILSLEQGNK
+1704 IILSMEQGNK

-1747 RRSNL
+1747 RRGNL

-1774 PPASLSGKRKLIASE
+1774 PPVSLSGKRKLMASE
-1789 DERSPAKRGRK
+1789 DEQSPAKRGRK
-1800 SAVVKP
+1800 SAVIKP
-1806 GALRGGE
+1806 GAVKAGE
-1813 FVSTCEGVDSADP
+1813 FVSTCEGVNAADP
-1826 PVLEG
+1826 PVVEG

-1889 IAKQLRAGAGYIL
+1889 IEKQLRAGAGYIL

-1967 LQEQKLLE
+1967 LREQKLLE

-2024 DLALGVY
+2024 DIALGVY
-2031 DVVVTDFSCPAGIL
+2031 DVVVTDLSCPAGVL

-2066 AGKRVGYK
+2066 AGERVGYK
-2074 QHPKYKHDCVS
+2074 QHPKYKHDYVP

>member
-1 MVAVQGTRCLVWAGA
+1 M
-16 RARGFLMKRGSGE
+16 
-29 HRADTSRPDPA
+29 
-40 SGPDLRRTL
+40 
-49 ARYVCQLAAFALER
+49 
-63 ATRTEDAMFFVSG
+63 
-76 SRGEAE
+76 
-82 RAAQLRARR
+82 
-91 RSRSGAVSV
+91 
-100 PILPGPGAGSHP
+100 
-112 AGSRCRFPSCR
+112 
-123 VLVSVPILPGP
+123 
-134 GAGSPRP
+134 
-141 ASPREQRGADGAGA
+141 
-155 PIGARQDGGGGKCG
+155 
-169 WVGRRAGGVG
+169 
-179 PGRAPQPV
+179 
-187 ASCMERGGSSQL
+187 
-199 DPGFSQQDTPV
+199 
-210 LIVEDSQPQGAEAD
+210 
-224 VERVWLS
+224 
-231 VLARRPPA
+231 
-239 RRSPSPVLDIVCG
+239 
-252 PAGSRAPRE
+252 
-261 RLAEPMESPARPS
+261 
-274 PSGPRGCV
+274 
-282 VEESPPPDGES
+282 
-293 SALGKAGERS
+293 
-303 EGDVEDCASSLCVED
+303 
-318 TGMSQ
+318 
-323 LQFGVLELS
+323 
-332 QSQDFE
+332 
-338 SDFVPGEGDARY
+338 
-350 QLHSGPAVLSSRLV
+350 
-364 RNESKYGLC
+364 
-373 GDNTESDS
+373 
-381 STEAHT
+381 
-387 ALESQ
+387 
-392 AEKSE
+392 
-397 RSKTV
+397 
-402 SCISRTLQE
+402 
-411 AEEHTRKKTPVS
+411 RKKMPIS
-423 DASKTEESLV
+423 DASRTEESLG
-433 SHHDESDILS
+433 SRHEESDILS
-443 TQEEMFPDNHATATV
+443 TQEEMFPENHATATAR
-458 GSGCPI
+458 SDYPI
-464 IRVEEGSSLTCT
+464 TRVEEGSSLACT
-476 PACSLQVLQLSG
+476 PARSLQVLQLSG
-488 QTFVQEG
+488 QAFLVQEG
-495 HSIVSS
+495 PSIVSS
-501 DLVVPPPVSFGPN
+501 GLVISPPVSFGPN

-522 EQEQAKDEQMDIS
+522 EKEQAKER
-535 IPAEGRE
+535 RE
-542 LMKKQRGDTLMEMA
+542 VMQKQREDMLVEVA

-562 RPLVQP
+562 RPLVEP

-577 APNFFPGSLPIP
+577 APTFFPGSLPIP

-602 QSPEKKHE
+602 QSPEKKPE
-610 GEEKTSLKTALTPL
+610 GEEKTAALNPL
-624 CLPGSTDALSV
+624 NLPGDLSRSTDALSK
-635 MSADDSVSQPPESCE
+635 MSTDDLMSQPPESCK
-650 LMLSASACSQ
+650 LVLSASVCSQ
-660 PTDTDNSSGSLNT
+660 PMNTDTSSGSLST
-673 CQDNET
+673 GQDSET

-693 RLCSVENDKIKLNVG
+693 RLCSVENGKIKVNAG
-708 DEAPSE
+708 DQAPSE
-714 NGEETKKED
+714 NCEKAKKDEVETI
-723 VGTACEMPV
+723 GMPV
-732 GQSASAGVAGDGP
+732 GQFVSAGVAGDGP
-745 LAPTVHQEIKC
+745 LAPTVHQEC
-756 ISGSQAA
+756 ISGNQAA
-763 ADQSG
+763 ADQSD
-768 LPEILSYAQETSKP
+768 LPEILYARETLKP

-795 KLQVKEKQIKEDR
+795 KLQVKEKQLKEDR
-808 SPGNIKLSH
+808 SLVNTTLSH
-817 KFILEREGQCQ
+817 RFILEREGQCH
-828 EDTEVNDTCKN
+828 EDTEVNISCKN
-839 SKNVV
+839 SKNIA
-844 QELEK
+844 QELENIG
-849 SGPERQGKEALK
+849 SECQGKETLK
-861 GCTLDAGKVKNMD
+861 GCTFDDGEAKNMD
-874 KLSFKAVAGNVAK
+874 KLSFKAVAGNMAK
-887 LNEVLAMP
+887 LNEVLAKP
-895 SVGELLEQHNL
+895 SVGELLEQHSL
-906 LPKLKSDVQSE
+906 LPKLKSDVQSDV
-917 LALCDKNHPDRSEL
+917 ALCSKKHLDCSEL

-944 ERGVETWVV
+944 ERGVETLVV
-953 QHENQ
+953 QHKNQ
-958 VLKNMEDTVGTRNLE
+958 VPKRMEDAVTARNLE

-989 SPSSGTPFCFTL
+989 SPSSGTLFHFSLP
-1001 LKEGDVIQSLTSIT
+1001 KEGDVIQSLTSIT

-1057 NVTVESVVVSAD
+1057 NVTVESAVVSAD

-1091 RMNPVTPVNDG
+1091 RMNPVTPVSDG

-1137 SVFSHVCEVHRED
+1137 SVFSRVCEVRRED
-1150 ETRGHGLSTSSFR
+1150 EARGHGLSTSPFR
-1163 GDLYIFPGTQE
+1163 GDLFVFPGTQE
-1174 DAELRTNPSDYQQQ
+1174 DAELHTNPSDWQYQQQ
-1188 KADGSGGQILIPQ
+1188 KADDSHGQILVPQ

-1207 HQRSSCAEDGESL
+1207 HQQSSGAEDGESM
-1220 EIDVVSTQAE
+1220 ETDDVSPHAKDE
-1230 DGRRMQR
+1230 RRMQR
-1237 KQSKAIKI
+1237 KQSKAVKI
-1245 DQSQERW
+1245 DQGQERW
-1252 KNIKNKG
+1252 ESIKNKG
-1259 IQTTEGCL
+1259 IQTTADCI
-1267 FTPTTVTTS
+1267 FTSPTVTTA
-1276 TQTSEEICRQV
+1276 TQTEEICRQV

-1307 DESGEKLVNTSGD
+1307 DDSGEKLVNTSGD
-1320 DTDSLHCQGEE
+1320 DIDSLQSQGEE
-1331 EFNLLHPPKGRVQ
+1331 DFNFLHPPKGRVQ
-1344 HRHMRTIREV
+1344 RRHMRTIREV

-1397 RTAGGS
+1397 SRTAGGS

-1429 GSSGHSATHSSSSS
+1429 GSSGHSAMHSSSSS

-1454 CGTESREFALPVGR
+1454 CGTETGEFVLPTGR
-1468 GILGKLSPRKGAG
+1468 GKLSPRKGAG

-1494 LLCEEEEDCMPGT
+1494 LPCEEEEDSVPGT
-1507 HQGGRAP
+1507 RQAGRAP
-1514 VTLRGR
+1514 GTLRGR

-1539 PGLEDLSSTAS
+1539 PGMEDLSTTAS

-1558 SVRLPDG
+1558 SVCLPDG
-1565 GEKSDTSRFCALR
+1565 GEKSDTSGFCALR

-1587 QGVTAPSDC
+1587 QVGIGPLDC

-1646 LGKDILV
+1646 LGKDILL

-1693 EGQRKWYKRMA
+1693 EGQRKWYKRKS

-1774 PPASLSGKRKLIASE
+1774 PPVSLSGKRKLIASE

-1800 SAVVKP
+1800 LAMIKP
-1806 GALRGGE
+1806 GAMKDGG
-1813 FVSTCEGVDSADP
+1813 FVSTCEGVDAADP
-1826 PVLEG
+1826 PVLEC

-1862 QKPSDGP
+1862 QKPSDVP

-1889 IAKQLRAGAGYIL
+1889 VAQQLRAGAGYIL

-1933 ARGIPCVSHIWVHD
+1933 ARGIPCVSHVWVHD

-2002 SEILMTGGAASVKQ
+2002 SEILMTGGAVSVKQ

-2024 DLALGVY
+2024 DIALGVY
-2031 DVVVTDFSCPAGIL
+2031 DVVVTDFSCPAGVL

-2066 AGKRVGYK
+2066 AGERVGYK
-2074 QHPKYKHDCVS
+2074 QHPKYKHDYVL